1 MGFPLPSLNGYLGL
15 DSQKD
20 SLDVINSM
28 TGSTISPDSRYSLL
42 SCPSLHNLLTYAPH
56 KYLAQPNK
64 RHVRKS
70 FHNSQRSQLH
80 KKKKNAPSSFLL
92 SKHQP
97 NNGKPPETMA
107 RNHQLYQLHR
117 EKDPR
122 KSQAHHNSQDQCSGS
137 LMNLKDFLQDN
148 DAIARNEGHDNG
160 QESQDGN
167 NFSTP
172 RGIFDVSFFG
182 SKSLGGKCQWS
193 KRLGKFPQ
201 KKNCPPIGRH

>member
-20 SLDVINSM
+20 SLDVINNM

-64 RHVRKS
+64 RHVRQS

-80 KKKKNAPSSFLL
+80 KKKNAPSSFLL

-117 EKDPR
+117 EKDPS
-122 KSQAHHNSQDQCSGS
+122 KSQAHHNSQDQCSGG

-148 DAIARNEGHDNG
+148 DAIARNEGQDNG

-172 RGIFDVSFFG
+172 RGIFDVSF
-182 SKSLGGKCQWS
+182 LGRKVWEGNVNDQSVWENFHRK
-193 KRLGKFPQ
+193 KIAPQ
-201 KKNCPPIGRH
+201 

>member
-28 TGSTISPDSRYSLL
+28 TGSTISTDSRHSLL

-80 KKKKNAPSSFLL
+80 KKKTAPSSFLL

-97 NNGKPPETMA
+97 NNGRRSPETMA
-107 RNHQLYQLHR
+107 GNNHHLYQLHR
-117 EKDPR
+117 WEKDPSES
-122 KSQAHHNSQDQCSGS
+122 KAHHHSQDQCSGG

-148 DAIARNEGHDNG
+148 DAIASNEGQHNG
-160 QESQDGN
+160 QESQDT

-182 SKSLGGKCQWS
+182 SKSCGEKCQ
-193 KRLGKFPQ
+193 
-201 KKNCPPIGRH
+201 